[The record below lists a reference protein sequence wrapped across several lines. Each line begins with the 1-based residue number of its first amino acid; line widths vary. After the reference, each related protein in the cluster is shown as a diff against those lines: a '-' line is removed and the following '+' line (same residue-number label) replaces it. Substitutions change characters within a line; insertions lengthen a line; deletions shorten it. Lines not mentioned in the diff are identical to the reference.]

1 MIRITQFPAFQL
13 KSYKNLNFVV
23 MVSCFR
29 YVDMKPCITRLPD
42 NGYGANVST
51 WPARL
56 HDPPERLQSIQ
67 MDAYISRKEIM
78 KAESRFWFEVVESY
92 VRVFRWKEFKLRNV
106 LDMRAGFGG

>member
-1 MIRITQFPAFQL
+1 
-13 KSYKNLNFVV
+13 
-23 MVSCFR
+23 
-29 YVDMKPCITRLPD
+29 MKPCITRLPES
-42 NGYGANVST
+42 GYGANVST

-78 KAESRFWFEVVESY
+78 KAESRFWFETVESY

-106 LDMRAGFGG
+106 LDMKAGFGG